1 MTMYAVV
8 ATGGKQYRV
17 SVGASF
23 RVEKLSQ
30 NIGDVVEI
38 PRVLLLVNEGEVQ
51 TGNPLIEGA
60 SVKAEILGHGRDKKI
75 RVFKMKRRKKYRRTQ
90 GHRQAFTEL
99 RVIEISG

>member
-23 RVEKLSQ
+23 RVEKLSH

-38 PRVLLLVNEGEVQ
+38 PRVLLLANEGEVQ
-51 TGNPLIEGA
+51 TGNPLSLIH
-60 SVKAEILGHGRDKKI
+60 I
-75 RVFKMKRRKKYRRTQ
+75 
-90 GHRQAFTEL
+90 
-99 RVIEISG
+99 

>member
-1 MTMYAVV
+1 MYAVV

-23 RVEKLSQ
+23 RVEKLSH

-38 PRVLLLVNEGEVQ
+38 PRVLLLANNEGEVQ
-51 TGNPLIEGA
+51 TGNPLVEGA
-60 SVKAEILGHGRDKKI
+60 TVKAEILGHGRDKKI

-99 RVIEISG
+99 RVTEISG

>member
-1 MTMYAVV
+1 MYAVV

-17 SVGASF
+17 SVGTSF
-23 RVEKLSQ
+23 RVEKLSH
-30 NIGDVVEI
+30 NIGDTVEI
-38 PRVLLLVNEGEVQ
+38 PHVLLLANEGEVQ

-60 SVKAEILGHGRDKKI
+60 SVKAEILCHGRGKKI

-99 RVIEISG
+99 RVTEISS

>member
-17 SVGASF
+17 SVGTNF
-23 RVEKLSQ
+23 RVEKRSQ
-30 NIGDVVEI
+30 DIGEVVEI
-38 PRVLLLVNEGEVQ
+38 PRVLLLANDGEIQ

-60 SVKAEILGHGRDKKI
+60 SVKVEILGHGRDKKI

-90 GHRQAFTEL
+90 GHRQGFTEL
-99 RVIEISG
+99 RVTEISA